1 MSSNLKKIT
10 TILFVYLSCFLLI
23 SLTTSC
29 SLFGNS
35 DAQPLSQRQQIFEKG
50 KALMAND
57 QYAKAEPFF
66 LSLTAEPEEKSDLIY
81 DLSLWNISLI
91 YEKLGLPEKSILALN
106 LLLNRQTEHV
116 LAFKLKAALMKN
128 YFRVG
133 NKIVALKYKK
143 MLDDEKPRA
152 TIQTNVLYVALQ
164 QTLNLNYDQLILE
177 ELDYVGEAQKYL
189 LYVMEQN
196 QSELNQ
202 VATELLISIYQR
214 AYAQTKK
221 DSLQA
226 DFKEKILVSMLD
238 KLRLFESY
246 KLNDLNINLQTVAKF
261 SKFSEKLEKQI
272 TDRLHQ

>member
-1 MSSNLKKIT
+1 
-10 TILFVYLSCFLLI
+10 
-23 SLTTSC
+23 
-29 SLFGNS
+29 
-35 DAQPLSQRQQIFEKG
+35 
-50 KALMAND
+50 
-57 QYAKAEPFF
+57 
-66 LSLTAEPEEKSDLIY
+66 
-81 DLSLWNISLI
+81 
-91 YEKLGLPEKSILALN
+91 
-106 LLLNRQTEHV
+106 
-116 LAFKLKAALMKN
+116 
-128 YFRVG
+128 
-133 NKIVALKYKK
+133 
-143 MLDDEKPRA
+143 MLDDEKPRT
-152 TIQTNVLYVALQ
+152 TIQTNVLYVTLQ

-226 DFKEKILVSMLD
+226 DFKEKILVSLLD
-238 KLRLFESY
+238 KLILFESY

>member
-1 MSSNLKKIT
+1 M
-10 TILFVYLSCFLLI
+10 
-23 SLTTSC
+23 
-29 SLFGNS
+29 
-35 DAQPLSQRQQIFEKG
+35 
-50 KALMAND
+50 
-57 QYAKAEPFF
+57 
-66 LSLTAEPEEKSDLIY
+66 
-81 DLSLWNISLI
+81 
-91 YEKLGLPEKSILALN
+91 
-106 LLLNRQTEHV
+106 NRQTEHV
-116 LAFKLKAALMKN
+116 LPFKLKAALMKN

-152 TIQTNVLYVALQ
+152 TIQTNVLYVTLQ

-226 DFKEKILVSMLD
+226 DFKEKILVSLLD